1 VKQRAMVQRSLSDEA
16 DAAMRAGDIQRA
28 LTLLELHLS
37 SATPRP
43 SDYLKLAAARRALG
57 DLPGSLD
64 ALTHELE
71 IVPGSLPAL
80 LMSGSL
86 LIAMGRTEEAST
98 AYEAALI
105 HPIDESRL
113 PPPLREQIAKAR
125 VTVEAKRTRRAAI
138 EAIAFDDPALDAP
151 ARRRLERFRETVLD
165 ATDSGMG
172 RFAYPDLPERN
183 FHDARAQFGVR
194 ALEAA
199 TELVLAEFRRV
210 VETNA
215 AEVMSLVDHAEG
227 AAPPG
232 ADDDRYRRWSTLP
245 LIANG
250 AVNHANAALCPATMR
265 LYEATDPCTIPGR
278 APNLVF
284 SLLDAG
290 ARIPPHRGLT
300 NVRLVLHLPLIT
312 PPDCALRVGGEV
324 HAWQKGEAMLFDDTF
339 EHEAWNESDRLRVI
353 LLCDQWRPELSAP
366 ERRGIEALLGNSGD
380 SLD

>member
-1 VKQRAMVQRSLSDEA
+1 MVQRRLSEEA
-16 DAAMRAGDIQRA
+16 DAAMRAGDIRRA
-28 LTLLELHLS
+28 LTLLELHLA

-71 IVPGSLPAL
+71 VAPGSLPAL

-86 LIAMGRTEEAST
+86 LIAMGRTEEASS

-105 HPIDESRL
+105 QNVDESRL
-113 PPPLREQIAKAR
+113 PPPIREQIAKAR
-125 VTVEAKRTRRAAI
+125 LTIEARRARRRAI
-138 EAIAFDDPALDAP
+138 EALALDDPDLDMP
-151 ARRRLERFRETVLD
+151 ARRRLEQFRETVLA
-165 ATDSGMG
+165 ATGSGIG
-172 RFAYPDLPERN
+172 RFAYPDLPQAN
-183 FHDARAQFGVR
+183 FHDPHSIFGVQ

-199 TELVLAEFRRV
+199 AELVLAEFRRL

-227 AAPPG
+227 VAPG
-232 ADDDRYRRWSTLP
+232 DMADDDRFRRWSTLP
-245 LIANG
+245 LINNG
-250 AVNHANAALCPATMR
+250 TINQANAALCPATMR
-265 LYEATDPCTIPGR
+265 LYEATSPCTIPGR

-300 NVRLVLHLPLIT
+300 NVRLVLHLPLIA
-312 PPDCALRVGGEV
+312 PPDCALRVGDEV
-324 HAWQKGEAMLFDDTF
+324 HAWQKGQAMLFDDTV
-339 EHEAWNESDRLRVI
+339 EHEAWNESDRLRVV

-366 ERRGIEALLGNSGD
+366 ERRGIAALLANSGG

>member
-1 VKQRAMVQRSLSDEA
+1 
-16 DAAMRAGDIQRA
+16 MRAGDIQRA
-28 LTLLELHLS
+28 LTLLELHLT

-71 IVPGSLPAL
+71 VAPGSLPAL

-86 LIAMGRTEEAST
+86 LTAMGRTEEAST

-105 HPIDESRL
+105 HKIDETRL
-113 PPPLREQIAKAR
+113 PPQLREQIGKAR
-125 VTVEAKRTRRAAI
+125 ATLEQKRERRTRI
-138 EAIAFDDPALDAP
+138 EALRFDDPGLDAT
-151 ARRRLERFRETVLD
+151 ARARLEQFRETVLA
-165 ATDSGMG
+165 ATAAGLG
-172 RFAYPDLPERN
+172 RFAYPDLPESG
-183 FHDARAQFGVR
+183 FHDAQAQFGVR

-199 TELVLAEFRRV
+199 TETILAEFRRV

-215 AEVMSLVDHAEG
+215 AEVMSLVDHAQG
-227 AAPPG
+227 AAPPD
-232 ADDDRYRRWSTLP
+232 ATDDRVRRWSTIP

-250 AVNHANAALCPATMR
+250 TVSQANAALCPATMR
-265 LYEATDPCTIPGR
+265 LYEATDPCSIPGR

-300 NVRLVLHLPLIT
+300 NVRLVLHLPLIA
-312 PPDCALRVGGEV
+312 PPDCALRVGGEL
-324 HAWQKGEAMLFDDTF
+324 HHWQKGEAMLFDDTF

-353 LLCDQWRPELSAP
+353 LLCDQWRPELSAA
-366 ERRGIEALLGNSGD
+366 ERRGIAAILGNVPGEFD
-380 SLD
+380 

>member
-1 VKQRAMVQRSLSDEA
+1 
-16 DAAMRAGDIQRA
+16 MRAGDIRRA
-28 LTLLELHLS
+28 LTLLELHLG

-86 LIAMGRTEEAST
+86 LTAMGRTEEAST

-105 HPIDESRL
+105 HPIDETRL
-113 PPPLREQIAKAR
+113 PPPMREQIAKAR
-125 VTVEAKRTRRAAI
+125 ATVEAKHARRAAI
-138 EAIAFDDPALDAP
+138 EAIRFDDAGLDVS
-151 ARRRLERFRETVLD
+151 ARRRLEQFRQIVLD
-165 ATDSGMG
+165 ATGNGMG

-183 FHDARAQFGVR
+183 FHDARALFGVP

-199 TELVLAEFRRV
+199 TETVLAEFRRV

-215 AEVMSLVDHAEG
+215 AEVMSLVDHAEST
-227 AAPPG
+227 APVDL
-232 ADDDRYRRWSTLP
+232 ADDRYRRWSTLP
-245 LIANG
+245 LINNG
-250 AVNHANAALCPATMR
+250 AVNPANAALCPATMR

-300 NVRLVLHLPLIT
+300 NVRLVLHLPLIA
-312 PPDCALRVGGEV
+312 PPDCALRVGGDV
-324 HAWQKGEAMLFDDTF
+324 HHWQKGEAMLFDDTF

-353 LLCDQWRPELSAP
+353 LLCDQWRPELGAA
-366 ERRGIEALLGNSGD
+366 ERKGIAAILGNLPGKFD
-380 SLD
+380 